1 MLLCPGV
8 LELFQLQA
16 PGTGQFPFWGCI
28 CISKIVIFA
37 NCNFGH
43 TVILRYLQ
51 WTKLNPLSCWFLC
64 AGTHK
69 IGRFS
74 RPPRQHVKMW
84 YIVSLQVSTFEEE
97 LFSYH
102 CFKSFKLNPLNFTY
116 NFQGFAHEMCS
127 VPGIAK
133 TGLLG
138 DLWSFFFPKLEDQLL
153 HPNSWVKLESQRTQ
167 PWSLD
172 GPAQVVESSELQSI
186 PSWGF
191 SCIGY
196 IHGIYGIYVTCRYTF
211 SHQMSCI
218 GTIFSRPHGWWMVHR
233 DQGSAP
239 TLSLRKRRSAGRGPN
254 AAPGNSF
261 GFEGSLN
268 LATWGKV

>member
-138 DLWSFFFPKLEDQLL
+138 DLWSFFFSK
-153 HPNSWVKLESQRTQ
+153 T
-167 PWSLD
+167 
-172 GPAQVVESSELQSI
+172 
-186 PSWGF
+186 
-191 SCIGY
+191 
-196 IHGIYGIYVTCRYTF
+196 
-211 SHQMSCI
+211 
-218 GTIFSRPHGWWMVHR
+218 
-233 DQGSAP
+233 
-239 TLSLRKRRSAGRGPN
+239 RRSTPPSKLLGQVGIPKNTTLEPWWPCSSGGIIWTPIYSQLGVFVYWVYTWYIRYICYV
-254 AAPGNSF
+254 
-261 GFEGSLN
+261 SLH
-268 LATWGKV
+268 L